1 MVSALALE
9 CSTNWVMKTHMFT
22 SHLTS
27 HYFLS
32 RVKMN
37 STNWSAPN
45 IWAFIA
51 QLVKPSSANAE
62 ATVSNPVEALKI
74 FFGLNF
80 AIAWIASTTIPAVH
94 MNFISQNQGSRAH
107 GGKSSVRVL
116 VSWLKKGRQLF
127 GRKISLNELEQKKL
141 RINDF
146 AFKE

>member
-1 MVSALALE
+1 
-9 CSTNWVMKTHMFT
+9 
-22 SHLTS
+22 
-27 HYFLS
+27 
-32 RVKMN
+32 
-37 STNWSAPN
+37 
-45 IWAFIA
+45 
-51 QLVKPSSANAE
+51 
-62 ATVSNPVEALKI
+62 
-74 FFGLNF
+74 
-80 AIAWIASTTIPAVH
+80 